1 MISTLKQVALLLRI
15 TNSQDI
21 MRRYFVVNGFDGA
34 LTMLGIIVGFSLGSI
49 TSLTVTINA
58 CVGAAIA
65 LAVSGLSSAYISE
78 HAELKRTLVELENI
92 MLVNMENTAHGQ
104 AARWVPIF
112 VALVNGL
119 APLVISLLI
128 IAPLWLADAG
138 FSLIFPPLLMA
149 SIIAMTLIFFLG
161 IFLGHVSG
169 VSWLIS
175 GLRTLLIS
183 LVTIFLIYLFSKN

>member
-1 MISTLKQVALLLRI
+1 
-15 TNSQDI
+15 
-21 MRRYFVVNGFDGA
+21 
-34 LTMLGIIVGFSLGSI
+34 
-49 TSLTVTINA
+49 
-58 CVGAAIA
+58 
-65 LAVSGLSSAYISE
+65 
-78 HAELKRTLVELENI
+78 
-92 MLVNMENTAHGQ
+92 MENTAHGQ

-149 SIIAMTLIFFLG
+149 SIVAMMLIFFLG
-161 IFLGHVSG
+161 IFLGYVSG

-175 GLRTLLIS
+175 GLRALLIS
-183 LVTIFLIYLFSKN
+183 LVTIFLIYLFSKK

>member
-1 MISTLKQVALLLRI
+1 LISSLKQVALLLRI

-21 MRRYFVVNGFDGA
+21 IRRYFVVNGFDGA
-34 LTMLGIIVGFSLGSI
+34 LTMLGIIVGFSLGST

-65 LAVSGLSSAYISE
+65 LAISGLSSAYISE
-78 HAELKRTLVELENI
+78 HAELKHTLMELENI
-92 MLVNMENTAHGQ
+92 MLVNMENTVHGQ

-119 APLVISLLI
+119 SPLVISLLI

-138 FSLIFPPLLMA
+138 VSLIFSPLLMA
-149 SIIAMTLIFFLG
+149 SIIAMTLVFFLG

-183 LVTIFLIYLFSKN
+183 LVTIFLIYLFSKK

>member
-1 MISTLKQVALLLRI
+1 
-15 TNSQDI
+15 

>member
-1 MISTLKQVALLLRI
+1 MISSLKQVALLLRI

-21 MRRYFVVNGFDGA
+21 IRRYFVVNGFDGA
-34 LTMLGIIVGFSLGSI
+34 LTMLGIIVGFSLGST

-58 CVGAAIA
+58 CEGAAIA
-65 LAVSGLSSAYISE
+65 LAISGLSSAYISE
-78 HAELKRTLVELENI
+78 HAELKHTLMELENI
-92 MLVNMENTAHGQ
+92 MLVNMENTVHGQ

-119 APLVISLLI
+119 SPLVISLLI

-138 FSLIFPPLLMA
+138 VSLIFSPLLMA

-183 LVTIFLIYLFSKN
+183 LVTIFLIYLFSKK

>member
-1 MISTLKQVALLLRI
+1 LISTLKQVALLLRI

-21 MRRYFVVNGFDGA
+21 IRRYFVVNGFDGA
-34 LTMLGIIVGFSLGSI
+34 LTMLGIIVGFSLGS
-49 TSLTVTINA
+49 TASLTVTINA
-58 CVGAAIA
+58 CVGATIA
-65 LAVSGLSSAYISE
+65 LAISGLSSAYISE

-119 APLVISLLI
+119 SPLVISLLI

-138 FSLIFPPLLMA
+138 FSLIVPPLLMA

-183 LVTIFLIYLFSKN
+183 LVTIFLIYLFSKK